1 MRMGH
6 PSLGA
11 GNHGSK
17 GLLRML
23 CPQSP
28 VRRIHESVTLA
39 ERHPGDF
46 VSPVSILLCSAG
58 LGSWSPMKANFP
70 KETHQSPTELQ
81 VEAATWPFR
90 RLEPGH
96 REKVSLL

>member
-6 PSLGA
+6 PSPGA

-28 VRRIHESVTLA
+28 VRKTHESVTLV
-39 ERHPGDF
+39 ERRPGDF

-58 LGSWSPMKANFP
+58 LGSWSPRKALSQRDTP
-70 KETHQSPTELQ
+70 KSH
-81 VEAATWPFR
+81 
-90 RLEPGH
+90 
-96 REKVSLL
+96 